1 MTYKVKDRNFVIVRN
16 NEIELV
22 IQSFATTKSS
32 RITVITSQFCHTL
45 QKTNSETNKNKTTTN
60 KYLTT
65 VFLNLSH
72 DTEIK
77 GSLSNTLHKPTI
89 TSLYKHGK
97 NAKRNKAGIVSVV
110 QFRLIPD

>member
-1 MTYKVKDRNFVIVRN
+1 MTYKVKDRNFVIVHN

-22 IQSFATTKSS
+22 IQSFKTTKSS
-32 RITVITSQFCHTL
+32 RITVVTSEFCHIL
-45 QKTNSETNKNKTTTN
+45 QKTNSETNENRTTTN

-65 VFLNLSH
+65 VLLKMSH

-77 GSLSNTLHKPTI
+77 GSLSNTLHKPI